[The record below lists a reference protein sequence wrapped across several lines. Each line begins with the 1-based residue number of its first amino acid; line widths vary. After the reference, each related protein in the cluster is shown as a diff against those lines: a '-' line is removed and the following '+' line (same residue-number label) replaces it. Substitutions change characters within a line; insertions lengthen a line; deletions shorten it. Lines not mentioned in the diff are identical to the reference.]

1 MRLITLSLLFVFALS
16 GLLPA
21 QDGEKVTIEWKFKK
35 GDSFRYEMS
44 QNTEMDMAGMEITQ
58 EMVFGSSWD
67 VQDVTAD
74 GVATIKSTYDR
85 IKMKMSGPLSADYD
99 SSKDKKPAEGEWLSG
114 IFAGF
119 LDKSITFQMNKK
131 GEVLKVEGITK
142 LIEAAIAALPE
153 EQQGFAGMMKQ
164 YMNDDTFKGQM
175 QLLLPILPKEPVAK
189 GATWEGGTSV
199 GMGGLGKADMK
210 SKSTL
215 KDVREGGKEAVVG
228 VESKFTFKEGEG
240 GMGGM
245 EVTESKMKGEIVWS
259 LEKGLLQSMKGTL
272 NADGT
277 GGGGEMSVSQKM
289 EIKLVPKATTTK

>member
-16 GLLPA
+16 GVLPA

-35 GDSFRYEMS
+35 GDAFRYEMS

-58 EMVFGSSWD
+58 EMTFGTSWD
-67 VQDVTAD
+67 VTDVTAD

-85 IKMKMSGPLSADYD
+85 IKMKMTGPLSSDYD
-99 SSKDKKPAEGEWLSG
+99 SDKDKKPAEGEWLSG

-119 LDKSITFQMNKK
+119 LGKSITFQINRK
-131 GEVLKVEGITK
+131 GEVLKVDGITK
-142 LIEAAIAALPE
+142 LVEAAIEALPE

-164 YMNDDTFKGQM
+164 YLNDDTFKGMM
-175 QLLLPILPKEPVAK
+175 QLFLPILPKDPVDK

-210 SKSTL
+210 SKNTL
-215 KDVREGGKEAVVG
+215 KEVREGGKEAVWG

-245 EVTESKMKGEIVWS
+245 EVTESKLKGEIVWS
-259 LEKGLLQSMKGTL
+259 LEKGLLQTMKGTL

-289 EIKLVPKATTTK
+289 EFKLVPKTTATK